1 MRFKIYDKDNC
12 NQNRIQLIEI
22 ENNYNRKIMISRY
35 FDEKLFK
42 QLNLL
47 KDEKCWFNFV
57 DDVNYMELILKK
69 EA

>member
-57 DDVNYMELILKK
+57 DDVNYMELILTK